1 MQEFT
6 MPPLFVEAEL
16 LLLIVLSVVAPVGIY
31 IFLYRKL
38 KISRWTVVL
47 FALLLIALAAVD
59 VVLLQSIAGNVHA
72 SQSLFHDGLISAQ
85 LSVALYLLPAAF
97 AGLGINLISHVLINH
112 LNEAEKQF
120 DQARNETRMAD
131 GNNARFG
138 FSESGMGRL
147 SETQIFWLCLIAIVL
162 ILAAD
167 IRAGTDIRL
176 HILYVFP
183 LAILTLRH
191 ASMAVVFV
199 MVAIVLVAQLMT
211 FYHDG
216 LTVFSFAT
224 DALVA
229 LVTNALLVFMARQ
242 VRISQLALTEQA
254 TRDALTGLPNRRAF
268 MGALEEE
275 IARQQRYGNVFS
287 LAVVDLDGFKGLND
301 TQGHAAGD
309 AALRWVAE
317 VLHANTRASDVVG
330 RLGGDEFAVLL
341 PQTQGDA
348 CARML
353 QQLCDA
359 IAVRMTQAG
368 FPVTASI
375 GHLCFTLPP
384 NGASEAMQQADDLMY
399 QAKRSGKNRIV
410 CA

>member
-1 MQEFT
+1 MPALFLETEF
-6 MPPLFVEAEL
+6 

-59 VVLLQSIAGNVHA
+59 VVLLQSLAGNLRT
-72 SQSLFHDGLISAQ
+72 SQGIFHDGLISTQ

-120 DQARNETRMAD
+120 DQAQNETRSGVGKA
-131 GNNARFG
+131 GKIPFL
-138 FSESGMGRL
+138 FSENGLGRL
-147 SETQIFWLCLIAIVL
+147 SDTQVLWLCLIAIAL
-162 ILAAD
+162 ILMTD
-167 IRAGTDIRL
+167 IQVGSDIRL

-183 LAILTLRH
+183 LALFTILHT
-191 ASMAVVFV
+191 SMAAVFV
-199 MVAIVLVAQLMT
+199 MMAITLMAQIIT
-211 FYHDG
+211 FHHDG
-216 LTVFSFAT
+216 LSVSSFAT

-229 LVTNALLVFMARQ
+229 LVTNVLLVFMARQ
-242 VRISQLALTEQA
+242 MRISQLALTEQA
-254 TRDALTGLPNRRAF
+254 TRDALTGLPNRHAF
-268 MGALEEE
+268 MTVLEDE
-275 IARQQRYGNVFS
+275 IKRQQRYGHVFS
-287 LAVVDLDGFKGLND
+287 LAMVDLDGFKGLND

-309 AALRWVAE
+309 EALRLVAE
-317 VLHANTRASDVVG
+317 VLHASTRASDAVG

-341 PQTQGDA
+341 PHTQEEA
-348 CARML
+348 CASLL

-359 IAVRMTQAG
+359 IAKRMAQAG

-375 GHLCFTLPP
+375 GHLSFSTSP
-384 NGASEAMQQADDLMY
+384 NSASEAMQRADDLMY
-399 QAKRSGKNRIV
+399 QAKRSGKNRAV

>member
-1 MQEFT
+1 MPALFLETEF
-6 MPPLFVEAEL
+6 

-47 FALLLIALAAVD
+47 FSLLLIILAAVD
-59 VVLLQSIAGNVHA
+59 VVLLQSIAGNLHA
-72 SQSLFHDGLISAQ
+72 SQDMFHEGLISTQ

-120 DQARNETRMAD
+120 DQTNEDAANGGARSVNVRLLLT
-131 GNNARFG
+131 
-138 FSESGMGRL
+138 ESWLGRL
-147 SETQIFWLCLIAIVL
+147 SDTQVFWLCLSAIAL
-162 ILAAD
+162 ILTAD
-167 IRAGTDIRL
+167 IHVGADIRL

-183 LAILTLRH
+183 LAMFTVLHKSI
-191 ASMAVVFV
+191 AAVFV
-199 MVAIVLVAQLMT
+199 MMAIVLMAQITT

-216 LTVFSFAT
+216 LTVSSFAT

-229 LVTNALLVFMARQ
+229 LVTNVLLVYMARQ

-254 TRDALTGLPNRRAF
+254 TRDVLTGLPNRRAF
-268 MGALEEE
+268 MRALEDE
-275 IARQQRYGNVFS
+275 IKRQQRYGSVFS

-301 TQGHAAGD
+301 TQGHDAGD
-309 AALRWVAE
+309 EALRRVAE
-317 VLHANTRASDVVG
+317 VLHASTRTTDAVG

-341 PQTQGDA
+341 PHTQGEV
-348 CARML
+348 CASIL

-359 IAVRMTQAG
+359 IAARMTQAG
-368 FPVTASI
+368 FSVTASI
-375 GHLCFTLPP
+375 GYLCFSTSP
-384 NGASEAMQQADDLMY
+384 NSASEAMQRADDLMY
-399 QAKRSGKNRIV
+399 QAKRSGKNRAV
-410 CA
+410 SA